1 MELPQSNTQ
10 IPVYSYTRT
19 ELLSLRTKTSSL
31 SLSTVD
37 RLNDL
42 NIGYHLPRRH
52 RSSRG
57 VKRKKQNL
65 HSFIVASFNAQ
76 SVKSNDMACK
86 CCEIS
91 TFKKDNGVDLFF
103 VTETWLSPQGGEAK
117 TVELAPSGFHV
128 KSFPRQSRRR
138 GGGIVTVYKSTLGYN
153 ITFKTNFDFAHT
165 SFEVVQAS
173 ITLQHNT
180 QHFFCLYRPPPNR
193 RNNLTD
199 SMFTEQLP
207 DFPDD
212 VNSLRGFVCL
222 VGDMNI
228 HFDNPLQSLTKQT
241 LSTLSLHSL
250 VQVINEP
257 THSCGHI
264 IDWVI
269 VRPDDDIH
277 RKSTVTDSLESDHY
291 CTKSYFN
298 ISVSKPLP
306 YTGLLGTLLTSFIA
320 EISSVSEFSSVENAN
335 QFCEFLR
342 TVLDKHAPPSLRKVI
357 THSSSPWFESIRDEL
372 FIAKR
377 ERRQAERKWRNTKL
391 TIFKDLYGQVM
402 HKVSKLVHTA
412 KCKFYT
418 ERIALSSC
426 SKELHQIVNTLSN
439 RHPPTILP
447 TIYPSADLPSIFIK
461 HFTNKVEKLRANI
474 ASEHV
479 TSTLVTGTTAATF
492 SSFEKASQLTVK
504 ECILNSAPKS

>member
-1 MELPQSNTQ
+1 M
-10 IPVYSYTRT
+10 
-19 ELLSLRTKTSSL
+19 
-31 SLSTVD
+31 
-37 RLNDL
+37 
-42 NIGYHLPRRH
+42 
-52 RSSRG
+52 
-57 VKRKKQNL
+57 
-65 HSFIVASFNAQ
+65 
-76 SVKSNDMACK
+76 
-86 CCEIS
+86 
-91 TFKKDNGVDLFF
+91 
-103 VTETWLSPQGGEAK
+103 
-117 TVELAPSGFHV
+117 
-128 KSFPRQSRRR
+128 KSFPRQSRSR
-138 GGGIVTVYKSTLGYN
+138 GGGISKVYKSTLGSN
-153 ITFKTNFDFAHT
+153 ITFKTNFYFTPT

-180 QHFFCLYRPPPNR
+180 LHFFCLYRPPPNR

-207 DFPDD
+207 DLLDY
-212 VNSLRGFVCL
+212 VNSLPGFVCL

-241 LSTLSLHSL
+241 LSTLSLYSL
-250 VQVINEP
+250 VQVINKP
-257 THSCGHI
+257 THRCGHI

-298 ISVSKPLP
+298 ISVSKPS
-306 YTGLLGTLLTSFIA
+306 TLYRTVRNIANIDRPSFIA
-320 EISSVSEFSSVENAN
+320 ELSSVSVFSSVENAN
-335 QFCEFLR
+335 QFCDFLC

-391 TIFKDLYGQVM
+391 AIFKDLYGQAK
-402 HKVSKLVHTA
+402 HKVSILVHTA

-418 ERIALSSC
+418 ERIALASS

-439 RHPPTILP
+439 RHPPKILP

-461 HFTNKVEKLRANI
+461 HFTNKAEKLRANI

-492 SSFEKASQLTVK
+492 SSFEKVSQLTVK
-504 ECILNSAPKS
+504 ECILNSAPKSFELDPIPSKLLI